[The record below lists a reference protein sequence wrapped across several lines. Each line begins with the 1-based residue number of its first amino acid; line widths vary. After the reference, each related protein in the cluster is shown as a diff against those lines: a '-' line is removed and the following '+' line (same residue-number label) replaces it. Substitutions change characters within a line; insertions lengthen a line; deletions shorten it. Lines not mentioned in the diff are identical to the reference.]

1 MRTEPH
7 KGFFHSDIISI
18 TNFYCMSSPT
28 FSQHKLSNGTRV
40 ILAPLK
46 ETKAVTALVLVK
58 VGSRYETARTN
69 GLSHVLEH
77 MMFKGTKKWPT
88 SLAISHTL
96 DSIGA
101 EYNAFT
107 SKDHTGYYIKASEEE
122 MPLVL
127 EMLGELLLHATL
139 SAEELEREK
148 NVIVEEIH
156 MYEDNPMAHIGDVY
170 EELLYGGS
178 KLGWLISGSKETVFG
193 MTQKD
198 MLDYRDTYYHS
209 GRVLIGIAGNV
220 CTHTRV
226 TLACKG
232 DPCILEL
239 LEKYFRVPK
248 KPFGQRYEPFVAQQK
263 KPRVKVSFKE
273 TTQVHMTLGF
283 HGFKYGDKRLA
294 ATNLLHV
301 ILGGNMSSRLFIA
314 VRERRGLA
322 YYVRSGIEIYEDTGG
337 FSVSAG
343 LDASRIELAIQIIVK
358 ELERIRDKGVTAK
371 ELDKAKHYMRGHT
384 TLALEETSAVV
395 DWYAKQAL
403 FDQPLKTPEQKLKE
417 VFAVTREQVQAVA
430 NDLIDMRRAN
440 LAMIGPFKDEEKFLK
455 LLQ

>member
-1 MRTEPH
+1 M
-7 KGFFHSDIISI
+7 
-18 TNFYCMSSPT
+18 Y
-28 FSQHKLSNGTRV
+28 SQHKLSNGTKV

-88 SLAISHTL
+88 SLAISHAL

-122 MPLVL
+122 MPFVL
-127 EMLGELLLHATL
+127 EMLGDLLLHATL

-178 KLGWLISGSKETVFG
+178 KLGWLISGSKETGMG

-209 GRVLIGIAGNV
+209 GRVLVGVAGNV
-220 CTHTRV
+220 NQD
-226 TLACKG
+226 TLK
-232 DPCILEL
+232 LV
-239 LEKYFRVPK
+239 EKYFRVPK
-248 KPFGQRYEPFVAQQK
+248 KPFGQHFELFIAKQRT
-263 KPRVKVSFKE
+263 PRVKVNFKE

-283 HGFKYGDKRLA
+283 HGFKHGDKRLA
-294 ATNLLHV
+294 ATQLLHV

-314 VRERRGLA
+314 VRERLGLA
-322 YYVRSGIEIYEDTGG
+322 YYVRSGMDVYEDTGG

-343 LDASRIELAIQIIVK
+343 LDASRIELALTTIIK
-358 ELERIRDKGVTAK
+358 ELELIRDKGVTAK

-395 DWYAKQAL
+395 DWYTKQAL
-403 FDQPLKTPEQKLKE
+403 FDQPMKTPEQKLKE
-417 VFAVTREQVQAVA
+417 VFAVTREQVQSAA
-430 NDLIDMRRAN
+430 KDLINMRRAN

-455 LLQ
+455 LLR

>member
-1 MRTEPH
+1 M
-7 KGFFHSDIISI
+7 
-18 TNFYCMSSPT
+18 
-28 FSQHKLSNGTRV
+28 FSEHKLSNGTRV

-127 EMLGELLLHATL
+127 EMLGELLLHAKL

-178 KLGWLISGSKETVFG
+178 KLGWLISGSKETVLG

-209 GRVLIGIAGNV
+209 GRVLIGVAGNV
-220 CTHTRV
+220 GKDS
-226 TLACKG
+226 LKL
-232 DPCILEL
+232 I
-239 LEKYFRVPK
+239 EKHFRVPK
-248 KPFGQRYEPFVAQQK
+248 KPFGKHFEPFIARQT

-283 HGFKYGDKRLA
+283 HGFKYGDKRLV
-294 ATNLLHV
+294 ATQLLHV

-322 YYVRSGIEIYEDTGG
+322 YYVRSGIDVYEDTGG

-403 FDQPLKTPEQKLKE
+403 FDQPMKTPEQKLKE
-417 VFAVTREQVQAVA
+417 VFAVTREQVRAVA
-430 NDLIDMRRAN
+430 KDLIDMRRAN

-455 LLQ
+455 LLR

>member
-1 MRTEPH
+1 M
-7 KGFFHSDIISI
+7 
-18 TNFYCMSSPT
+18 

-58 VGSRYETARTN
+58 VGSRYEIARTN

-107 SKDHTGYYIKASEEE
+107 SKDHTGYYIKADATE

-127 EMLGELLLHATL
+127 EMLAELLLRATL

-156 MYEDNPMAHIGDVY
+156 MYEDNPMMHIGDIY
-170 EELLYGGS
+170 ESLLFDGS
-178 KLGWLISGSKETVFG
+178 KLGWLISGSKETVMG

-209 GRVLIGIAGNV
+209 GRVLVGVAGNV
-220 CTHTRV
+220 GTDS
-226 TLACKG
+226 LKL
-232 DPCILEL
+232 I
-239 LEKYFRVPK
+239 EKHFRVPK
-248 KPFGQRYEPFVAQQK
+248 KPFGQHFEPFAARQT

-283 HGFKYGDKRLA
+283 HGFKHGDKRLA
-294 ATNLLHV
+294 ATQLLHV

-322 YYVRSGIEIYEDTGG
+322 YYVRSGVEIYEDTGG

-343 LDASRIELAIQIIVK
+343 LDAARIDLAIQIIVK

-371 ELDKAKHYMRGHT
+371 ELEKAKHYMRGHT

-403 FDQPLKTPEQKLKE
+403 FDQPMKTPEQKLKE

-430 NDLIDMRRAN
+430 KDLIDMRRAN
-440 LAMIGPFKDEEKFLK
+440 LAMIGPFKEEEKFLR

>member
-1 MRTEPH
+1 M
-7 KGFFHSDIISI
+7 
-18 TNFYCMSSPT
+18 
-28 FSQHKLSNGTRV
+28 FSTHKLSNGTKV

-58 VGSRYETARTN
+58 VGSRYETPRTN

-77 MMFKGTKKWPT
+77 MMFKGTGKWPT

-107 SKDHTGYYIKASEEE
+107 SKDHTGYYIKASVEE

-127 EMLGELLLHATL
+127 EMLGELLLHAKL

-156 MYEDNPMAHIGDVY
+156 MYEDNPMMHIGDVY

-178 KLGWLISGSKETVFG
+178 KLGWLISGSKETVLG

-209 GRVLIGIAGNV
+209 GRVLVGVAGNV
-220 CTHTRV
+220 NKD
-226 TLACKG
+226 TLQ
-232 DPCILEL
+232 LV
-239 LEKYFRVPK
+239 EKYFRVPK
-248 KPFGQRYEPFVAQQK
+248 KPFGQRFEPFVARQT
-263 KPRVKVSFKE
+263 KPRVKVQFKE

-283 HGFKYGDKRLA
+283 HGLKHGDKRLA
-294 ATNLLHV
+294 AAQLLHV

-322 YYVRSGIEIYEDTGG
+322 YYVRSSVDTYEDTGG

-358 ELERIRDKGVTAK
+358 ELERIRDNGVTAK

-403 FDQPLKTPEQKLKE
+403 FNQPLKTPEQKLKE
-417 VFAVTREQVQAVA
+417 VFAVTRDHVQAVA
-430 NDLIDMRRAN
+430 KDLIDMRRAN
-440 LAMIGPFKDEEKFLK
+440 LALIGPYKEEEKFLT
-455 LLQ
+455 LLS

>member
-1 MRTEPH
+1 M
-7 KGFFHSDIISI
+7 
-18 TNFYCMSSPT
+18 

-40 ILAPLK
+40 ILAPFK
-46 ETKAVTALVLVK
+46 DSKAVTALVLVK

-88 SLAISHTL
+88 SLSISHAL

-127 EMLGELLLHATL
+127 EMLSELLLHATL

-178 KLGWLISGSKETVFG
+178 KLGWLISGSKETVMG

-209 GRVLIGIAGNV
+209 GRVLVGVAGNV
-220 CTHTRV
+220 NEK
-226 TLACKG
+226 TLK
-232 DPCILEL
+232 LV
-239 LEKYFRVPK
+239 EKYFRVPK
-248 KPFGQRYEPFVAQQK
+248 KPFGQKYEPFVAKQT

-283 HGFKYGDKRLA
+283 YGFKHGDKRLA
-294 ATNLLHV
+294 AAQLLHV

-314 VRERRGLA
+314 VRERLGLA
-322 YYVRSGIEIYEDTGG
+322 YYVRSGLDVYEDTGG

-343 LDASRIELAIQIIVK
+343 LDASRIELALTTIIK
-358 ELERIRDKGVTAK
+358 ELALIRDKGVTAK

-430 NDLIDMRRAN
+430 HDLIDMRRAN

-455 LLQ
+455 LLR

>member
-1 MRTEPH
+1 M
-7 KGFFHSDIISI
+7 
-18 TNFYCMSSPT
+18 
-28 FSQHKLSNGTRV
+28 FSEHKLSNGTRV

-88 SLAISHTL
+88 SLSISHTL

-178 KLGWLISGSKETVFG
+178 KLGWLISGSKETVLG

-209 GRVLIGIAGNV
+209 GRVLVGVAGNV
-220 CTHTRV
+220 NEK
-226 TLACKG
+226 TL
-232 DPCILEL
+232 PMI
-239 LEKYFRVPK
+239 EKYFRVPK
-248 KPFGQRYEPFVAQQK
+248 KPFGQRFEPFVAKQTA
-263 KPRVKVSFKE
+263 PRVKVSFKE

-283 HGFKYGDKRLA
+283 HGFQHGDKRLA
-294 ATNLLHV
+294 ATQLLHV

-314 VRERRGLA
+314 VRERLGLA
-322 YYVRSGIEIYEDTGG
+322 YYVRSGVDVYEDTGG

-343 LDASRIELAIQIIVK
+343 LDASRIELALTTIIK
-358 ELERIRDKGVTAK
+358 ELALIRDKGVTAK

-403 FDQPLKTPEQKLKE
+403 FDQPMKTPEQKLKE

-430 NDLIDMRRAN
+430 KDLIDMRRAN